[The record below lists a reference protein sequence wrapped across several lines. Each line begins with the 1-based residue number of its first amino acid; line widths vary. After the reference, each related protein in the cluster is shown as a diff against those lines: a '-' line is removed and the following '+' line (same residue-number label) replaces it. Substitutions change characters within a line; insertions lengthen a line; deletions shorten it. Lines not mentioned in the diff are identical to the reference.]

1 MKDLKKNI
9 IFLAAGIVLG
19 CIVGGLTIKSVYDKP
34 VADVRI
40 ERDTVTVHD
49 TLVRYMPKPVS
60 VEAVRTEYRLLPV
73 YHTDTVTKTDYIA
86 FHDTAFVEVPISSKH
101 YRSPEYDAWVSG
113 YEPSL
118 DSIKVYNKE
127 RVVTETVTVTKKA
140 RAKRWGIGFTGGYGY
155 DFNSKTAAPY
165 VGVGVSYNIITF

>member
-34 VADVRI
+34 VADVRV

-49 TLVRYMPKPVS
+49 TIMQYTPKPVS
-60 VEAVRTEYRLLPV
+60 VEKVRTEYRLLPV
-73 YHTDTVTKTDYIA
+73 YRTDTIHDHITQTV
-86 FHDTAFVEVPISSKH
+86 HDTALVEIPITSKH
-101 YRSPEYDAWVSG
+101 YKTENYQAWVSG
-113 YEPSL
+113 YCPVL
-118 DSIKVYNKE
+118 DSIEVYQKE
-127 RVVTETVTVTKKA
+127 RIVTETVTVTKKA
-140 RAKRWGIGFTGGYGY
+140 RAKHWGIGFTGGYGY